1 MSETTEGVAAP
12 RAKGPWREA
21 WSVFRRNKAAL
32 LGLVVLLVIVIGAVA
47 GPWLYPVDPFD
58 IIGAPKTAPGTD
70 ADAPFGTDYLGRD
83 ILAGI
88 VHGGRPTLMVGFFA
102 AMITTLIGITMGA
115 FGGFYGGRV
124 DAALGR
130 ITEFFQVLPALLF
143 AMVLVMLFAPSLVTV
158 TIAIGVVAWT
168 SMARLTRAEF
178 LRIKQLEFVDAVRCL
193 GMREWEILATEVVP
207 NAVAPVL
214 AAGTL
219 VVAQAILLEASLSF
233 LGLSSADIISWGRML
248 NAGQRFLF
256 NAWWMS
262 VFPGLAICLTVL
274 AVNLLGDAV
283 GSALNPR
290 TITR

>member
-1 MSETTEGVAAP
+1 MSRFWKRFLAY
-12 RAKGPWREA
+12 RAGLA
-21 WSVFRRNKAAL
+21 SGGYVAL
-32 LGLVVLLVIVIGAVA
+32 LVLIALATLFWPNLDPHQISDSTMA
-47 GPWLYPVDPFD
+47 GPSLEHL
-58 IIGAPKTAPGTD
+58 
-70 ADAPFGTDYLGRD
+70 FGTDELGRD
-83 ILAGI
+83 MLLSVLCGSQVSLA
-88 VHGGRPTLMVGFFA
+88 VG
-102 AMITTLIGITMGA
+102 
-115 FGGFYGGRV
+115 V
-124 DAALGR
+124 SAALGATLLGVMLGAAAGFWGGWLDLAVMRISEMFQVVPSFILAAVIVSLSGTGLAQVVAVIVLLAWPQIAR
-130 ITEFFQVLPALLF
+130 ITRGE
-143 AMVLVMLFAPSLVTV
+143 VM
-158 TIAIGVVAWT
+158 
-168 SMARLTRAEF
+168 
-178 LRIKQLEFVDAVRCL
+178 RIKQLEFVDAVRCL

-262 VFPGLAICLTVL
+262 VFPGMAIFFTVL
-274 AVNLLGDAV
+274 AFNLLGDAV